1 MEYLRESC
9 TKQEGKCDN
18 CRSIE
23 WQGPVMERIPC
34 PFQGKARVGHY
45 LDGFSTLKTNDV
57 GSQEID
63 DFLPRAQVKKLFA
76 KGELHS
82 SDKAKLAELSKELC
96 VAVNLLEDSVKL

>member
-34 PFQGKARVGHY
+34 PFQGKLRVGHY
-45 LDGFSTLKTNDV
+45 LDGFSTLKTNDD

-82 SDKAKLAELSKELC
+82 SDKATLAELSKELC